1 VGTLRSLV
9 TAGWDLRHQI
19 HGPADAVSPPWSRRA
34 RRRIRHAVPTPDEL
48 CQPRETEQDD
58 QLNSKFHAEIP

>member
-1 VGTLRSLV
+1 VPGDEFGMLY
-9 TAGWDLRHQI
+9 RH
-19 HGPADAVSPPWSRRA
+19 
-34 RRRIRHAVPTPDEL
+34 PDEL